1 MTEIVR
7 GDISTLGEGNKLF
20 YIERGYIMKH
30 NIWKKISIISMLALL
45 FIASSFATGTFSLK
59 GMIDGKKSETNPE
72 VVASSVSGEEALIDW
87 TDGGIAK
94 QELIDYVDTVTNP
107 MSVDYIP
114 VDDRIAVFDM
124 DGTIVCE
131 TDPVYFDFCLLKY
144 RVLDDPTYKDKA
156 SDFERNVAI
165 QIQRKFNGEDV
176 DISMVDHG
184 KAVASAF
191 SGMTVDEME
200 DYVKAFKNQPEPG
213 YTGMTRGEAFYQ
225 PMLEV
230 INYLEA
236 NEFTV
241 YVVSGTDRLIT
252 RGLCDGMLDLP
263 PSQMIGSDETLV
275 ADHQDGEDG
284 LDYEYEDDDE
294 LVLGGEFMVKNLN
307 MNKVSVI
314 AQEIGKQ
321 PVLAFGNSAS
331 DSSMLEYTTRDNRFK
346 SLAFMICC
354 DDTVR
359 ENGNLE
365 KAQKMV
371 DLCNEKD
378 WIPVSMKNDW
388 TTIYGDGV
396 SRKVEK

>member
-45 FIASSFATGTFSLK
+45 FIAASFAAGTFSLK
-59 GMIDGKKSETNPE
+59 GMIEGKKSETKPE
-72 VVASSVSGEEALIDW
+72 VVAASVSGEEALVDW

-213 YTGMTRGEAFYQ
+213 YTGMTRGEAFYK

>member
-30 NIWKKISIISMLALL
+30 NIWKKISIILMLALL
-45 FIASSFATGTFSLK
+45 FIASSFAAGTFSLK
-59 GMIDGKKSETNPE
+59 GMIDGKKSETKPE
-72 VVASSVSGEEALIDW
+72 VEAASVSGEEALIDW

-284 LDYEYEDDDE
+284 LDYEYEDNDE

>member
-30 NIWKKISIISMLALL
+30 NIWKKISIILMLALL
-45 FIASSFATGTFSLK
+45 FIASSFAAGTFSLK
-59 GMIDGKKSETNPE
+59 GMIDGKKSETKPE

-87 TDGGIAK
+87 TDGGLAK

-275 ADHQDGEDG
+275 ANHQDGEDG

-331 DSSMLEYTTRDNRFK
+331 DYSMLEYTTRDNRFK